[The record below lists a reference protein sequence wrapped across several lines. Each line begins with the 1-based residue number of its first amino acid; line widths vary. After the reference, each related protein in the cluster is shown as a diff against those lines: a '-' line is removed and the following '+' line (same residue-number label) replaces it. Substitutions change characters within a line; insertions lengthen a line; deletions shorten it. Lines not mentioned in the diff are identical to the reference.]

1 MRAEISQPNNATRP
15 LGLGETRRFGIR
27 VSAPADDPFTRL
39 VDAGWHRE
47 HWYATRAERDA
58 AMDRM
63 GARHRYSRRT
73 DRPSIVLEAIE
84 R

>member
-1 MRAEISQPNNATRP
+1 MTAEISQPNNATHGP
-15 LGLGETRRFGIR
+15 GQECHFGIR

-58 AMDRM
+58 VMADM
-63 GARHRYSRRT
+63 GARHRYSRHS
-73 DRPSIVLEAIE
+73 DAPSIILEAIE

>member
-1 MRAEISQPNNATRP
+1 MTAEISQPNNATHGPDR
-15 LGLGETRRFGIR
+15 ECHFGIR

-47 HWYATRAERDA
+47 HWYATRDERDA
-58 AMDRM
+58 VMADM
-63 GARHRYSRRT
+63 GARHRYSRNS
-73 DRPSIVLEAIE
+73 DAPSILLEPIE